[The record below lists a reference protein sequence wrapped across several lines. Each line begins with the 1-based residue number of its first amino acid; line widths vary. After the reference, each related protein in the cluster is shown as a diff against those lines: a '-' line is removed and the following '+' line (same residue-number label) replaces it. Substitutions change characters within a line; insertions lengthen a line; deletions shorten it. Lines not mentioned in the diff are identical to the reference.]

1 MHVAC
6 MHSFMHVCTCM
17 YVYTHVRVYVCLFVC
32 LYVCM
37 YMYVPIYVCRYAYSI
52 GFQYWH
58 VHQFHHTSTN
68 INLINIYCIYCHIL
82 RKYHVV
88 HHISQHH
95 VSCFMYITHTSHT
108 IYSDLQANMF
118 SINHTWFITCHIS
131 WCHVSEKSVPDTM
144 FSVGYQTIQIA
155 SHISRNIHQIST
167 YGLNIK
173 LNKSNQICVYGPT
186 RPALICLDIQKNT
199 CPCWKLSIWSP
210 PICVCPSTH
219 PWTFWTCYAM
229 LWFYSM
235 HFNACLM
242 IVSSIPSDGTIK
254 QDDIALCDYS

>member
-1 MHVAC
+1 
-6 MHSFMHVCTCM
+6 MHVCTCM
-17 YVYTHVRVYVCLFVC
+17 YVYTHVRVYICLFVC

-37 YMYVPIYVCRYAYSI
+37 YMYVPIYVCTYAYSI
-52 GFQYWH
+52 CFQYWH
-58 VHQFHHTSTN
+58 VRQFHHTSTN

-95 VSCFMYITHTSHT
+95 FSCFMYITHTSHT
-108 IYSDLQANMF
+108 TYSDLQANMF
-118 SINHTWFITCHIS
+118 SINHTRFITCHIS
-131 WCHVSEKSVPDTM
+131 WCHVSENSVPDTM
-144 FSVGYQTIQIA
+144 FSAGYQTIQIA
-155 SHISRNIHQIST
+155 SHISRNMHQIST
-167 YGLNIK
+167 YGLNIM

-210 PICVCPSTH
+210 PICVRPSTH

-229 LWFYSM
+229 LWLYSM
-235 HFNACLM
+235 HFTACLM